1 MIKTIMQPIRP
12 HEHRV
17 AVADLSGDMLDWAA
31 AKALG
36 MPLYKTKRGE
46 WMTAPYGSFN
56 HRIGIPYWRPTT
68 DWAQGGPIIER
79 EKIGVFLRDEVWCS
93 YSSLSI
99 PVDFYGDT
107 PLIAAM
113 RCLVASKL
121 GEHIDVIEYT
131 TGESK

>member
-1 MIKTIMQPIRP
+1 MIKTIMQPIKP

-68 DWAQGGPIIER
+68 DWAQGGPIIAR
-79 EKIGVFLRDEVWCS
+79 EGMSIGMVYDYWQAH
-93 YSSLSI
+93 LSEFGLWEEG
-99 PVDFYGDT
+99 PT

-121 GEHIDVIEYT
+121 GAHIDVTEYL
-131 TGESK
+131 S

>member
-1 MIKTIMQPIRP
+1 MIKTIMQPIKP

-79 EKIGVFLRDEVWCS
+79 EKIDVWYQVGVCMIARINGKHEQIGKTQLQ
-93 YSSLSI
+93 
-99 PVDFYGDT
+99 
-107 PLIAAM
+107 AAM
-113 RCLVASKL
+113 RCLVDSKL
-121 GEHIDVIEYT
+121 GAHIDVTEYVT
-131 TGESK
+131 EDMK

>member
-1 MIKTIMQPIRP
+1 MIKTIMQPIKP

-17 AVADLSGDMLDWAA
+17 AVADLRGDMLDWAA
-31 AKALG
+31 AKALHIQV
-36 MPLYKTKRGE
+36 YRTKRGE

-56 HRIGIPYWRPTT
+56 HRMGIPYWRPTT

-79 EKIGVFLRDEVWCS
+79 EGIGLFIAEGAGWG
-93 YSSLSI
+93 SSCGWSHG
-99 PVDFYGDT
+99 YGDT

-121 GEHIDVIEYT
+121 GAHIDVTEYT